1 VNDVNDE
8 KVRRLLDDLAGEI
21 RPDPG
26 LRTPTLRR
34 ARRRRVVNAT
44 LAGALATTL
53 VVSALVIAGTSLTTT
68 PAPRPGTPP
77 AGVPATD
84 RLPSIWPE
92 GNRPEV
98 RAAQQRVDEGED
110 AWRMDPAET
119 ATRFAREVLGW
130 DGSNRPLLVAESGA
144 TGATGAGTTPTGA
157 SDVLLEV
164 GTGVAEPGDRI
175 SLRLRQLADHGE
187 GGVWSVT
194 EVRAA
199 GIHLRSPVS
208 GQRVG
213 FGPEAPLV
221 VSGTLASPQPVLRMQ
236 VFDGSPVGR
245 PLEDFVTD
253 VRPVERF
260 DEQLPSDDSSPDGA
274 VTLVVRSE
282 AEDGTIVAATML
294 VLTVP
299 REDHQPETTEQPST
313 SHAAPI
319 EVESPVAGA
328 SVTSPVVVSGT
339 ADVFEATVSMEVRDE
354 LGHVVGSG
362 FATATCGTGCRGDYQ
377 ARLRFEVDHEQA
389 GRIVVFQANPSDQ
402 GHRRLFPVTVPVK
415 LFPSSPPPTA
425 AIVVDEPI
433 ENARVASPAL
443 VSGTADVFEGT
454 VSIRVLDENG
464 AILSEDFT
472 TATCGSG
479 CLGTYRTRVRFRID
493 HKQRGSIQVFESGA
507 ENGEPLHMVEIPV
520 TLLP

>member
-1 VNDVNDE
+1 MNDVNDE
-8 KVRRLLDDLAGEI
+8 KVRRLLDDLAGEV

-26 LRTPTLRR
+26 LRPPTLRR
-34 ARRRRVVNAT
+34 ARRRRAVNAT
-44 LAGALATTL
+44 LAGVLATTF
-53 VVSALVIAGTSLTTT
+53 VVTALVIAGTSLTTA

-84 RLPSIWPE
+84 RLSSIWPE
-92 GNRPEV
+92 GNRPEI

-110 AWRMDPAET
+110 PWRTDPVAT
-119 ATRFAREVLGW
+119 ATRFTREVLGW
-130 DGSNRPLLVAESGA
+130 DGRDRALLVAEGGASGPRA
-144 TGATGAGTTPTGA
+144 TSTGA

-164 GTGVAEPGDRI
+164 GTGAAEPDDRI
-175 SLRLRQLADHGE
+175 ALRLRQFVGRGE

-194 EVRAA
+194 EVRAP
-199 GIHLRSPVS
+199 GIHLRSPVP

-213 FGPEAPLV
+213 FGPAAPLV

-236 VFDGSPVGR
+236 IFDGPPVGR
-245 PLEDFVTD
+245 PLEEFVTD
-253 VRPVERF
+253 VRPVARF
-260 DEQLPSDDSSPDGA
+260 DEQLPSAYSSPDGT

-282 AEDGTIVAATML
+282 AEDGTIVAATMFA
-294 VLTVP
+294 LTVL
-299 REDHQPETTEQPST
+299 REGHQPETTEQPST
-313 SHAAPI
+313 PPAAPI

-339 ADVFEATVSMEVRDE
+339 ADVFEATVSIEVRDE
-354 LGHVVGSG
+354 LGRVVGSG
-362 FATATCGTGCRGDYQ
+362 FTTATCGTGCRGDYE
-377 ARLRFEVDHEQA
+377 ARVRFEVDHEQA
-389 GRIVVFQANPSDQ
+389 GTIVVYQANPSDQ
-402 GHRRLFPVTVPVK
+402 GHRRLFPVTVPVR

-433 ENARVASPAL
+433 ENARISSPAL
-443 VSGTADVFEGT
+443 ISGTANVFEGT

-479 CLGTYRTRVRFRID
+479 CQGTYRTRVRFQID
-493 HKQRGSIQVFESGA
+493 RKQRGSIQVFESSA
-507 ENGEPLHMVEIPV
+507 ESGETLHMVEIPV

>member
-8 KVRRLLDDLAGEI
+8 KVRRLLDDLAGDV

-26 LRTPTLRR
+26 LGTPTLRR

-44 LAGALATTL
+44 LAGVLATTFA
-53 VVSALVIAGTSLTTT
+53 VGALAIAGTILPTT

-77 AGVPATD
+77 VVSAAD

-110 AWRMDPAET
+110 AWRTDPEAT
-119 ATRFAREVLGW
+119 ALHFATDVLDW
-130 DGSNRPLLVAESGA
+130 DGVVHLVPDG
-144 TGATGAGTTPTGA
+144 GATGAGETPSGA

-164 GTGVAEPGDRI
+164 GAGVSGHGGPVE
-175 SLRLRQLADHGE
+175 LRLRQLAGRGE

-199 GIHLRSPVS
+199 GIHLRSPVP

-213 FGPEAPLV
+213 FGQQTALA
-221 VSGTLASPQPVLRMQ
+221 VSGTLASAQPVVRIQ
-236 VFDGSPVGR
+236 IFDGPPVGR
-245 PLEDFVTD
+245 PLEESVTD
-253 VRPVERF
+253 VRPVERL
-260 DEQLPSDDSSPDGA
+260 DELLPSAYSSSDGA

-282 AEDGTIVAATML
+282 RDDGTIVAATMFA
-294 VLTVP
+294 LTVP
-299 REDHQPETTEQPST
+299 RAGQQPDPTEQPT
-313 SHAAPI
+313 TPPAAPI

-328 SVTSPVVVSGT
+328 SVTSPVAVSGT

-354 LGHVVGSG
+354 LGRVVGSG

-377 ARLRFEVDHEQA
+377 ARVRFKVDHEQA
-389 GRIVVFQANPSDQ
+389 GTIVVYEANPSDQ
-402 GHRRLFPVTVPVK
+402 GHRRLFPVTVPVR
-415 LFPSSPPPTA
+415 LLPSSPPPTA

-433 ENARVASPAL
+433 ENAQVSSPVL

-454 VSIRVLDENG
+454 VSIRILDENG

-479 CLGTYRTRVRFRID
+479 CQGTYRTRVRFLVD
-493 HKQRGSIQVFESGA
+493 HKQRGSIQVFESSA

>member
-1 VNDVNDE
+1 MNDVNDE
-8 KVRRLLDDLAGEI
+8 KVRRLLDDLAGDV

-44 LAGALATTL
+44 LAGVLATTFA
-53 VVSALVIAGTSLTTT
+53 VGALAIAGTILPTT

-77 AGVPATD
+77 VVSAAD

-110 AWRMDPAET
+110 AWRTDPVLT
-119 ATRFAREVLGW
+119 ADRFAREVLGW
-130 DGSNRPLLVAESGA
+130 DGRDRALLVADDGA
-144 TGATGAGTTPTGA
+144 TGA
-157 SDVLLEV
+157 SDALVEV
-164 GTGVAEPGDRI
+164 GTGAADPGDRI
-175 SLRLRQLADHGE
+175 ALRLRQLAGRGE

-199 GIHLRSPVS
+199 GIHLRSPVP

-213 FGPEAPLV
+213 FGQQTALA
-221 VSGTLASPQPVLRMQ
+221 VSGTLASPQPVVRIQ
-236 VFDGSPVGR
+236 IFDGPPVGR
-245 PLEDFVTD
+245 PLEESVTD
-253 VRPVERF
+253 VRPVERL
-260 DEQLPSDDSSPDGA
+260 DELLPSAYSSSDGA

-282 AEDGTIVAATML
+282 RDDGTIVAATMFA
-294 VLTVP
+294 LTVP
-299 REDHQPETTEQPST
+299 RAGQQPDPTEQPT
-313 SHAAPI
+313 TPPAAPI

-328 SVTSPVVVSGT
+328 SVTSPVAVSGT

-354 LGHVVGSG
+354 LGRVVGSG

-377 ARLRFEVDHEQA
+377 ARVRFKVDHEQA
-389 GRIVVFQANPSDQ
+389 GTIVVYEANPSDQ
-402 GHRRLFPVTVPVK
+402 GHRRLFPVTVPVR
-415 LFPSSPPPTA
+415 LLPSSPPPTA

-433 ENARVASPAL
+433 ENAQVSSPVL

-454 VSIRVLDENG
+454 VSIRILDENG

-479 CLGTYRTRVRFRID
+479 CQGTYRTRVRFLVD
-493 HKQRGSIQVFESGA
+493 HKQRGSIQVFESSA

>member
-1 VNDVNDE
+1 
-8 KVRRLLDDLAGEI
+8 
-21 RPDPG
+21 
-26 LRTPTLRR
+26 
-34 ARRRRVVNAT
+34 VNAT
-44 LAGALATTL
+44 LAGVLATTFA
-53 VVSALVIAGTSLTTT
+53 VGALAIAGTILPTT

-77 AGVPATD
+77 VVSAAD

-110 AWRMDPAET
+110 AWRTDPVLT
-119 ATRFAREVLGW
+119 ADRFAREVLGW
-130 DGSNRPLLVAESGA
+130 DGRDRALLVADDGA
-144 TGATGAGTTPTGA
+144 TGA
-157 SDVLLEV
+157 SDALVEV
-164 GTGVAEPGDRI
+164 GTGAADPGDRI
-175 SLRLRQLADHGE
+175 ALRLRQLAGRGE

-199 GIHLRSPVS
+199 GIHLRSPVP

-213 FGPEAPLV
+213 FGQQTALA
-221 VSGTLASPQPVLRMQ
+221 VSGTLASAQPVVRIQ
-236 VFDGSPVGR
+236 IFDGPPVGR
-245 PLEDFVTD
+245 PLEESVTD
-253 VRPVERF
+253 VRPVERL
-260 DEQLPSDDSSPDGA
+260 DELLPSAYSSSDGA

-282 AEDGTIVAATML
+282 RDDGTIVAATMFA
-294 VLTVP
+294 LTVP
-299 REDHQPETTEQPST
+299 RAGQQPDPTEQPT
-313 SHAAPI
+313 TPPAAPI

-328 SVTSPVVVSGT
+328 SVTSPVAVSGT

-354 LGHVVGSG
+354 LGRVVGSG

-377 ARLRFEVDHEQA
+377 ARVRFKVDHEQA
-389 GRIVVFQANPSDQ
+389 GTIVVYEANPSDQ
-402 GHRRLFPVTVPVK
+402 GHRRLFPVTVPVR
-415 LFPSSPPPTA
+415 LLPSSPPPTA

-433 ENARVASPAL
+433 ENAQVSSPVL

-454 VSIRVLDENG
+454 VSIRILDENG

-479 CLGTYRTRVRFRID
+479 CQGTYRTRVRFLVD
-493 HKQRGSIQVFESGA
+493 HKQRGSIQVFESSA

>member
-8 KVRRLLDDLAGEI
+8 KVRRLLDDLAGDV

-44 LAGALATTL
+44 LAGVLATTV
-53 VVSALVIAGTSLTTT
+53 VVSAIFVAGTSFTTT

-77 AGVPATD
+77 AGVSAAD

-110 AWRMDPAET
+110 AWRTDPVAT
-119 ATRFAREVLGW
+119 ADRFAREVLGW
-130 DGSNRPLLVAESGA
+130 DGRDRALLVAEDGA
-144 TGATGAGTTPTGA
+144 TGA
-157 SDVLLEV
+157 SDVLVEI
-164 GTGVAEPGDRI
+164 GTGAAEPGDRI
-175 SLRLRQLADHGE
+175 ALRLRQLAGRGE

-199 GIHLRSPVS
+199 GIHLRSPVL

-213 FGPEAPLV
+213 FGPETGFV
-221 VSGTLASPQPVLRMQ
+221 VSGTLASPQPVVRIQ
-236 VFDGSPVGR
+236 IFDGPPVGR
-245 PLEDFVTD
+245 PLEEFVTD
-253 VRPVERF
+253 VRPVDRL
-260 DEQLPSDDSSPDGA
+260 DEQTSSDYSSPDGA

-282 AEDGTIVAATML
+282 REDGTIVAATMFA
-294 VLTVP
+294 LTVP
-299 REDHQPETTEQPST
+299 RAGQQPEPTEQPT
-313 SHAAPI
+313 TPPAAPI
-319 EVESPVAGA
+319 EVGSPVAGA

-362 FATATCGTGCRGDYQ
+362 FATATCGTGCRGDYE
-377 ARLRFEVDHEQA
+377 ARVRFKVDHEQA
-389 GRIVVFQANPSDQ
+389 GTIVVYEANPSDQ
-402 GHRRLFPVTVPVK
+402 GHRRLFPVTVPVR
-415 LFPSSPPPTA
+415 LLPSSPPPTA

-433 ENARVASPAL
+433 ENAQVSSPVL

-454 VSIRVLDENG
+454 VSIRILDENG
-464 AILSEDFT
+464 AIISEDFT

-479 CLGTYRTRVRFRID
+479 CLGTYRTRVRFRTD
-493 HKQRGSIQVFESGA
+493 HKQRGSIQVFESSA

>member
-1 VNDVNDE
+1 MNDVNDE
-8 KVRRLLDDLAGEI
+8 KVRRLLDDLAGDV

-44 LAGALATTL
+44 LAGVLATTFA
-53 VVSALVIAGTSLTTT
+53 VGALAIAGTILPTT

-77 AGVPATD
+77 VVSAAD

-110 AWRMDPAET
+110 AWRTDPVLT
-119 ATRFAREVLGW
+119 ADRFAREVLGW
-130 DGSNRPLLVAESGA
+130 DGRDRALLVADDGA
-144 TGATGAGTTPTGA
+144 TGA
-157 SDVLLEV
+157 SDALVEV
-164 GTGVAEPGDRI
+164 GTGAADPGDRI
-175 SLRLRQLADHGE
+175 ALRLRQLAGRGE

-199 GIHLRSPVS
+199 GIHLRSPVP

-213 FGPEAPLV
+213 FGQQTALA
-221 VSGTLASPQPVLRMQ
+221 VSGTLASAQPVVRIQ
-236 VFDGSPVGR
+236 IFDGPPVGR
-245 PLEDFVTD
+245 PLEESVTD
-253 VRPVERF
+253 VRPVERL
-260 DEQLPSDDSSPDGA
+260 DELLPSAYSSSDGA

-282 AEDGTIVAATML
+282 RDDGTIVAATMFA
-294 VLTVP
+294 LTVP
-299 REDHQPETTEQPST
+299 RAGQQPDPTEQPT
-313 SHAAPI
+313 TPPAAPI

-328 SVTSPVVVSGT
+328 SVTSPVAVSGT

-354 LGHVVGSG
+354 LGRVVGSG

-377 ARLRFEVDHEQA
+377 ARVRFKVDHEQA
-389 GRIVVFQANPSDQ
+389 GTIVVYEANPSDQ
-402 GHRRLFPVTVPVK
+402 GHRRLFPVTVPVR
-415 LFPSSPPPTA
+415 LLPSSPPPTA

-433 ENARVASPAL
+433 ENAQVSSPVL

-454 VSIRVLDENG
+454 VSIRILDENG

-479 CLGTYRTRVRFRID
+479 CQGTYRTRVRFLVD
-493 HKQRGSIQVFESGA
+493 HKQRGSIQVFESSA

>member
-1 VNDVNDE
+1 MNDVNDE
-8 KVRRLLDDLAGEI
+8 KVRRLLDDLAGEV

-44 LAGALATTL
+44 LAGVLAMTF
-53 VVSALVIAGTSLTTT
+53 VVGALVIAGTSFTST

-77 AGVPATD
+77 AEIPAAD
-84 RLPSIWPE
+84 RLSSIWPE
-92 GNRPEV
+92 GSRPEV

-110 AWRMDPAET
+110 AWRTDPVAT

-130 DGSNRPLLVAESGA
+130 DGSDRALLVAENGS
-144 TGATGAGTTPTGA
+144 TSAGTTPTGA

-164 GTGVAEPGDRI
+164 GTGAAEPGDRI
-175 SLRLRQLADHGE
+175 ALRLRQLAGQGE
-187 GGVWSVT
+187 SGVWSVT

-199 GIHLRSPVS
+199 GIHLRSPVQ

-213 FGPEAPLV
+213 FGPQTGFV
-221 VSGTLASPQPVLRMQ
+221 VSGTLASPQPVVRIQ
-236 VFDGSPVGR
+236 VFDGPPVGR
-245 PLEDFVTD
+245 PLEEFVTD
-253 VRPVERF
+253 IKLVERL
-260 DEQLPSDDSSPDGA
+260 DEQLPSDYSSPDGA

-282 AEDGTIVAATML
+282 REDGTIAAATMFA
-294 VLTVP
+294 LTVP
-299 REDHQPETTEQPST
+299 RKGHQPEPTEQLPT
-313 SHAAPI
+313 APAAPI

-339 ADVFEATVSMEVRDE
+339 ADVFEATVSIEVRDE
-354 LGHVVGSG
+354 LGHVVGKG
-362 FATATCGTGCRGDYQ
+362 FATATCGTGCRGDYE
-377 ARLRFEVDHEQA
+377 ARVRFEVDHEQA
-389 GRIVVFQANPSDQ
+389 GSIVAYQANPSDQ
-402 GHRRLFPVTVPVK
+402 GHRRLFPVTVPVT
-415 LFPSSPPPTA
+415 LFPSIPSPTA
-425 AIVVDEPI
+425 AIVVDAPI
-433 ENARVASPAL
+433 ENAQVSSPVL

-479 CLGTYRTRVRFRID
+479 CLGTYRTRVRFRTD
-493 HKQRGSIQVFESGA
+493 HKQRGSIQVFESSA

>member
-8 KVRRLLDDLAGEI
+8 KVRRLLDDLAGDV

-26 LRTPTLRR
+26 LLTPTLRR

-44 LAGALATTL
+44 LAGVLAMTFVVGALA
-53 VVSALVIAGTSLTTT
+53 IAGTSFTTT

-77 AGVPATD
+77 AVSATD
-84 RLPSIWPE
+84 GLPSLWPE
-92 GNRPEV
+92 GNRPDV
-98 RAAQQRVDEGED
+98 RAAQQRVDDGED
-110 AWRMDPAET
+110 AWRTDPVET
-119 ATRFAREVLGW
+119 AARFATEVLGW
-130 DGSNRPLLVAESGA
+130 DGKDRALLVAEGG
-144 TGATGAGTTPTGA
+144 TTVAGTTPSGA
-157 SDVLLEV
+157 SDVLLEI
-164 GTGVAEPGDRI
+164 GTGAAEPGDRI
-175 SLRLRQLADHGE
+175 ALRLRQLAGLGK

-199 GIHLRSPVS
+199 GIHLRSPAP

-213 FGPEAPLV
+213 FGPERGFV
-221 VSGTLASPQPVLRMQ
+221 VSGSLAAPQPVLRMQ
-236 VFDGSPVGR
+236 VFDGPPVGR
-245 PLEDFVTD
+245 PLEEFVTD

-260 DEQLPSDDSSPDGA
+260 DEQLPSAYSSPDGA

-282 AEDGTIVAATML
+282 REDGTTVAATMFA
-294 VLTVP
+294 LTVP
-299 REDHQPETTEQPST
+299 RRGQQPEPTEQPT
-313 SHAAPI
+313 TPPGAPI
-319 EVESPVAGA
+319 EVGSPVAGA

-362 FATATCGTGCRGDYQ
+362 FATATCGTGCRGDYE
-377 ARLRFEVDHEQA
+377 ARVRFKVDHEQP
-389 GRIVVFQANPSDQ
+389 GTIVVYEANPSDQ
-402 GHRRLFPVTVPVK
+402 GHRRLFPVTVPVR
-415 LFPSSPPPTA
+415 LLPSSPPPTA

-433 ENARVASPAL
+433 ENAQVSSPVL

-454 VSIRVLDENG
+454 VSIRILDENG

-479 CLGTYRTRVRFRID
+479 CLGTYRTRVRFRTD
-493 HKQRGSIQVFESGA
+493 QKQRGSIQVFESSA